1 MTSTTGRTGTGTE
14 EHPEVAEISALAE
27 GILPPQRSTDVR
39 GHLEACVLCADVRAS
54 LDEIRDLLGTLPGP
68 PRMPA
73 DVAGRIDAA
82 LAAEALL
89 DASPTPVSRETGA
102 GDVSRETTT
111 AADRPSGRSPAPSGP
126 GRPRGR
132 RRRWVKG
139 ALVTAS
145 AAAVLSLGG
154 LLAHSLTAGSGASTS
169 SSDSA
174 VSDSAG
180 ASKQQSLE
188 AHVHQLLAAA
198 GASAHVEGGAGTGN
212 GPMVKSSGSLP
223 ACVTEGIGR
232 SGTPLAFDR
241 GTYQGADSY
250 LVVFPSAG
258 DAAKVDAYLV
268 DASCVTAT
276 PGKPGTVLSKDTYAR

>member
-27 GILPPQRSTDVR
+27 GILPPDRSTDVR
-39 GHLEACVLCADVRAS
+39 GHLDTCPLCADVRAS
-54 LDEIRDLLGTLPGP
+54 LDEIRNVLGTLPGP

-73 DVAGRIDAA
+73 DIAGRIDAA

-89 DASPTPVSRETGA
+89 DASPIPVSRETA
-102 GDVSRETTT
+102 ASDVSRETTT
-111 AADRPSGRSPAPSGP
+111 AADRPSGHSPAPSGP

-145 AAAVLSLGG
+145 AAAVLGLGG
-154 LLAHSLTAGSGASTS
+154 LLTHSLTAGSGASSTS
-169 SSDSA
+169 DA
-174 VSDSAG
+174 GVTDSAG
-180 ASKQQSLE
+180 ASKQQSLQ
-188 AHVHQLLAAA
+188 AHVHQLLTAA

-241 GTYQGADSY
+241 GTYEGTDSY

-258 DAAKVDAYLV
+258 NEAKVDAYLV